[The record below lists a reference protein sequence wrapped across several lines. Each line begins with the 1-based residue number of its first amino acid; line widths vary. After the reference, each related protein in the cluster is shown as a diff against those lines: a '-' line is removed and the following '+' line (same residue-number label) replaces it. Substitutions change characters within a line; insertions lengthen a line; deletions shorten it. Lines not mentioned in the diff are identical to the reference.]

1 MAASRRTRR
10 RREQKSLQR
19 HQLRLEGLEK
29 RYALNAAPVLDPS
42 ASPQLDSVI
51 EDAGI
56 PVGQVGTLVS
66 DLIDTG
72 GTHDNFSDADGDL
85 PGIAITGTNLQG
97 GALWYS
103 SDNGST
109 WLDIGGVS
117 GEAPRLLAADATN
130 RIYFEPAE
138 DFTGT
143 VSDVITIRA
152 WDRNIEW
159 MQLGLDIGGEAEGDQ
174 SGHKMSLSSDGQT
187 VAIGAFRNNGNGFES
202 GHVRIY
208 RQDPLNN
215 AWAQVGADIDG
226 EAEGDRSGMAV
237 SLSSDGQIVAIGA
250 PQNDGNG
257 NGSGHVRVYQY
268 DSGNDTWDRLGVD
281 IDGEAA
287 GDFSG
292 IYVSTSSNGHTLAI
306 GATGNDGNGNK
317 SGHVRIYQYD
327 NVSNIWSQLGS
338 DIDGESADD
347 RQATVSLSAD
357 GRTVAVGA
365 QYNDG
370 SGNNA
375 GRVRI
380 YRYVSSTT
388 SWEQLGSHIDGE
400 TAENQFGHWPAL
412 SADGQ
417 TVAVGAHFNNGNG
430 LNSGHTRVYEYDA
443 ANSAWMQLGS
453 DIDGEAEGDQSGHKL
468 SLSAD
473 GRTIA
478 ISAFLNDGNGTH
490 SGHVRLYEYDLSSEN
505 WEQIGP
511 DIDGKSAGDQLG
523 ESVSLSGD
531 GRTVA
536 IGAHGNDDN
545 GVDSGHVQIF
555 QVEPTISQFAETIS
569 ITVNPVNDIPLG
581 EVTIDGEPT
590 QNVVLSANTST
601 IQDEDG
607 LGEFAYQWLRDGTPI
622 SGANSS
628 THTLT
633 QLDVGTQISVRVD
646 YTDNESTAESLTSA
660 QTSAVVNVND
670 APVLNTSASPQLNSV
685 IENAG
690 VPVGQVGTLVSDLID
705 VGGTHN
711 NFSDIDGDLP
721 GIAITGTNLQG
732 GTLYY
737 STDDGATWND
747 VDAIAESSP
756 RLLLADAATRLYYK
770 PSVGFNGSIS
780 NVITIRGWDR
790 NAEWRQLGSDI
801 DGEAADDWSG
811 WSVSSSSDGEVVA
824 IGGIRNDDNG
834 SDSGHVRIYKW
845 SGSAWEQM
853 GGDVNGEAAGDQSGR
868 SVFLSGDG
876 QTLAVGAHLNDG
888 NGSDSG
894 HVRIYKWSGS
904 AWEQMGGD
912 MDGEASSDRS
922 GQTVS
927 LSSDGEIMAV
937 GARYN
942 ASNGNNSGH
951 ARIYRWSGSEWEQMG
966 GDIAGEF
973 TEDYSGFEVSL
984 SSDGQNI
991 AIGAI
996 LNDENGSD
1004 SGHVRIYKW
1013 SGSAWEQ
1020 MGGDINGEAAGDRSG
1035 WSVSLSS
1042 NGNSV
1047 AIGAILND
1055 GNGSDS
1061 GNVRIYKW
1069 SGSAW
1074 EQMGGD
1080 IDGEAAGDRS
1090 GWSVSL
1096 AADGRKLAISAI
1108 STRDSDSGYVRV
1120 YRWDESAWVRVG
1132 TDIDGEAAGDES
1144 GSSIS
1149 LSPNGQ
1155 TLVVGARFN
1164 NSNGLKAGHTR
1175 IFRMN
1180 PDTNSVSVNSETVGV
1195 EITPVNDEPTLN
1207 ALSDININEDDP
1219 EQVINL
1225 TSISAGIGEAQ
1236 ELRVTAISS
1245 NTNLIPNPTIDYTSP
1260 NSTGSLIFTPVPGEN
1275 GTASITVTLEDAGL
1289 DNNFNTTEDNRQATY
1304 QFEVNVFEVISKSD
1318 SATLAKDGLGN
1329 LYVNT
1334 YPVTYKEQQAQ
1345 TNINGFAAIGAS
1357 SEDGEN
1363 ALLVER
1369 SSVRYRLVA
1378 DESWRI
1384 NGLFHSLHN
1393 ESSLPLN
1400 RLDRWVT
1407 MFNGQDLSG
1416 WRANSEN
1423 PDSFRVENGVL
1434 VVDGGR
1440 SHLFWIGDPENPEDE
1455 ELTNFHWHA
1464 KVKTMPNANSG
1475 LYFHT
1480 QYQESGWP
1488 SAGYEAQ
1495 VNQTAV
1501 DRRKTGGLYAIAD
1514 VLDTSPVED
1523 GEWYTYD
1530 IIVDGKRIV
1539 LKINGVVTTDWTEP
1553 DDWQPPQHML
1563 GRKLS
1568 QGTVAIQAHDPESIV
1583 HYKDI
1588 RIKRLP

>member
-1 MAASRRTRR
+1 MSSSRRTRR
-10 RREQKSLQR
+10 RRERKSFSR
-19 HQLRLEGLEK
+19 HQPRLEGLEK

-42 ASPQLDSVI
+42 ASPQLNSVT

-72 GTHDNFSDADGDL
+72 GTHNNFSDVNGDL
-85 PGIAITGTNLQG
+85 PGIAITGVNLQG

-103 SDNGST
+103 SDDGST
-109 WLDIGGVS
+109 WLDVGAVS
-117 GEAPRLLAADATN
+117 GEAPRLLAADATT
-130 RIYFEPAE
+130 RVYFEPAE

-208 RQDPLNN
+208 RRDPLNN
-215 AWAQVGADIDG
+215 TWAQVGADIDG

-250 PQNDGNG
+250 PRNDGNT
-257 NGSGHVRVYQY
+257 NDSGHVRVYHY
-268 DSGNDTWDRLGVD
+268 NSVDDSWNQLGAD
-281 IDGEAA
+281 IDGESG

-292 IYVSTSSNGHTLAI
+292 IYLSMSSNGQTLAI

-327 NVSNIWSQLGS
+327 DLSDIWRQLGS

-347 RQATVSLSAD
+347 RQATVSLSSD

-370 SGNNA
+370 GGNDA

-380 YRYVSSTT
+380 YRYVSSTA
-388 SWEQLGSHIDGE
+388 SWDQLGPSIDGK
-400 TAENQFGHWPAL
+400 TAEDQSGHWPAL
-412 SADGQ
+412 SADGEI
-417 TVAVGAHFNNGNG
+417 VAVGSHFHDGNG

-443 ANSAWMQLGS
+443 VNSVWMQLGS
-453 DIDGEAEGDQSGHKL
+453 DIHGEAEGDQSGHKL

-478 ISAFLNDGNGTH
+478 IAAFLNDGNGTH

-505 WEQIGP
+505 WEQLGS

-555 QVEPTISQFAETIS
+555 QVEPTVSQFTETVS
-569 ITVNPVNDIPLG
+569 ITINPVN
-581 EVTIDGEPT
+581 E
-590 QNVVLSANTST
+590 
-601 IQDEDG
+601 
-607 LGEFAYQWLRDGTPI
+607 
-622 SGANSS
+622 
-628 THTLT
+628 
-633 QLDVGTQISVRVD
+633 
-646 YTDNESTAESLTSA
+646 
-660 QTSAVVNVND
+660 
-670 APVLNTSASPQLNSV
+670 
-685 IENAG
+685 
-690 VPVGQVGTLVSDLID
+690 
-705 VGGTHN
+705 
-711 NFSDIDGDLP
+711 
-721 GIAITGTNLQG
+721 
-732 GTLYY
+732 
-737 STDDGATWND
+737 
-747 VDAIAESSP
+747 
-756 RLLLADAATRLYYK
+756 
-770 PSVGFNGSIS
+770 
-780 NVITIRGWDR
+780 
-790 NAEWRQLGSDI
+790 
-801 DGEAADDWSG
+801 
-811 WSVSSSSDGEVVA
+811 
-824 IGGIRNDDNG
+824 
-834 SDSGHVRIYKW
+834 
-845 SGSAWEQM
+845 
-853 GGDVNGEAAGDQSGR
+853 
-868 SVFLSGDG
+868 
-876 QTLAVGAHLNDG
+876 
-888 NGSDSG
+888 
-894 HVRIYKWSGS
+894 
-904 AWEQMGGD
+904 
-912 MDGEASSDRS
+912 
-922 GQTVS
+922 
-927 LSSDGEIMAV
+927 
-937 GARYN
+937 
-942 ASNGNNSGH
+942 
-951 ARIYRWSGSEWEQMG
+951 
-966 GDIAGEF
+966 
-973 TEDYSGFEVSL
+973 
-984 SSDGQNI
+984 
-991 AIGAI
+991 
-996 LNDENGSD
+996 
-1004 SGHVRIYKW
+1004 
-1013 SGSAWEQ
+1013 
-1020 MGGDINGEAAGDRSG
+1020 
-1035 WSVSLSS
+1035 
-1042 NGNSV
+1042 
-1047 AIGAILND
+1047 
-1055 GNGSDS
+1055 
-1061 GNVRIYKW
+1061 
-1069 SGSAW
+1069 
-1074 EQMGGD
+1074 
-1080 IDGEAAGDRS
+1080 
-1090 GWSVSL
+1090 
-1096 AADGRKLAISAI
+1096 
-1108 STRDSDSGYVRV
+1108 
-1120 YRWDESAWVRVG
+1120 
-1132 TDIDGEAAGDES
+1132 
-1144 GSSIS
+1144 
-1149 LSPNGQ
+1149 
-1155 TLVVGARFN
+1155 
-1164 NSNGLKAGHTR
+1164 
-1175 IFRMN
+1175 
-1180 PDTNSVSVNSETVGV
+1180 
-1195 EITPVNDEPTLN
+1195 EPTLN

-1219 EQVINL
+1219 EQVIKL

-1245 NTNLIPNPTIDYTSP
+1245 NTNLIPNPTTDYTSP

-1334 YPVTYKEQQAQ
+1334 HPVTYKEQQAQ

-1357 SEDGEN
+1357 PEDGEN